1 MDRTDSDPDPGLN
14 PPGPATDSDPIPIAI
29 LALR

>member
-14 PPGPATDSDPIPIAI
+14 PPGPATDSDPIAI